1 MNDYD
6 VVISFLTIFEFCCIL
21 PYPFYPLPTDFLRIF
36 KRNHRTMI
44 CWPIKQS
51 NSLTTQQPNSLFFHH
66 PIVSNNKSI
75 YFHPL
80 NHFQSNNSNNK
91 SNNHRNDSYITTT
104 TTATATANR
113 RRKSI
118 VSDFIIVFVLVS
130 MLNDTIHWFVSMYDH
145 IQ

>member
-6 VVISFLTIFEFCCIL
+6 VVISFLILFEFCCIL
-21 PYPFYPLPTDFLRIF
+21 PYPFYPLPTDFSRIF
-36 KRNHRTMI
+36 KRNRRTTI
-44 CWPIKQS
+44 CRPIKQS
-51 NSLTTQQPNSLFFHH
+51 NSLTTQQPNSLFFHR
-66 PIVSNNKSI
+66 PIVSNNKSSI

-118 VSDFIIVFVLVS
+118 VSDFIIVFDLVS
-130 MLNDTIHWFVSMYDH
+130 MLNDTIH
-145 IQ
+145 